1 MPHETVHRVGGN
13 WISENHT
20 EDFSKGFSTYTKAV
34 ESIKYFYSQAMS
46 GIPHSKA
53 FYTNVWLRHDSWRW
67 TNKDYI
73 CEIFFGFEWITNVI
87 RTFNRNW

>member
-1 MPHETVHRVGGN
+1 MPHETVHRVEGKR
-13 WISENHT
+13 ISENHT

-53 FYTNVWLRHDSWRW
+53 FYTNV
-67 TNKDYI
+67 
-73 CEIFFGFEWITNVI
+73 
-87 RTFNRNW
+87 

>member
-1 MPHETVHRVGGN
+1 MPHEAVHRVEGKR
-13 WISENHT
+13 ISENHT

-53 FYTNVWLRHDSWRW
+53 FYTNV
-67 TNKDYI
+67 
-73 CEIFFGFEWITNVI
+73 
-87 RTFNRNW
+87 